1 MVVGQ
6 LEVVARVEVADG
18 DGVAGPVDGEH
29 LVVHPDVEGEA
40 VVQRL
45 RGLQQQ
51 VGALLDDAARGTA
64 DLVGVGHVAAA
75 FEHGDLGVLGQAAQ
89 AGRRAHAAGDTPDD
103 DDSHDAQ
110 LYPVGYACLTSPP
123 QSSRRSRHVPSSD
136 LPQVRQDD
144 LGGCGQHV
152 DSVMRGVPSGDR
164 CKGHEG
170 EPSTGFFSKLFGR

>member
-51 VGALLDDAARGTA
+51 VGALLDDAAHVVRQTA
-64 DLVGVGHVAAA
+64 VGVGHVAAA

-123 QSSRRSRHVPSSD
+123 NLEEIPACAEQ
-136 LPQVRQDD
+136 
-144 LGGCGQHV
+144 
-152 DSVMRGVPSGDR
+152 
-164 CKGHEG
+164 
-170 EPSTGFFSKLFGR
+170 